1 MSRYAILFAL
11 FASIPFCTYA
21 AEDEP
26 QRFAPDQ
33 LDQDGKVTLSPGFS
47 PDGQT
52 IYFAQSE
59 CSPIWECPQRLR
71 RAQRTAQG
79 WTTPEDVPL
88 PRDGRVDWPSVSPD
102 GKTLLFS
109 WSAERD
115 ELAGLDIR
123 ENFDLY
129 SLDLTDPAAVP
140 IALTSGD
147 INRPRAGSLKTL
159 RFMHNETLP
168 SLTST
173 GTLYFMTE
181 RPDGIGER
189 DIYVARPAQD
199 GMFRTAVPLPA
210 PINTSGRD
218 DGVWVDAE
226 GSIML
231 LSYPNRGG
239 EGGSDIFI
247 SFMKAGSW
255 SKPQNVGARINSSYA
270 DFGARLTPDKTEIV
284 FTSDRPYDE
293 QEAGLLQVWSAP
305 FNVSDFQE

>member
-21 AEDEP
+21 SEDEP
-26 QRFAPDQ
+26 RRFAPDQ
-33 LDQDGKVTLSPGFS
+33 LGQDGKVTLSPGFS

-59 CSPIWECPQRLR
+59 CSPIWQCPQRLR
-71 RAQRTAQG
+71 RAQRTANG

-88 PRDGRVDWPSVSPD
+88 PREGRVDWPSVSPD

-115 ELAGLDIR
+115 ELADLDIR

-129 SLDLTDPAAVP
+129 SLDLTDPTAVP

-168 SLTST
+168 SLTNT

-189 DIYVARPAQD
+189 DIYVARPGQD
-199 GMFRTAVPLPA
+199 GLFRTAVPLPA
-210 PINTSGRD
+210 PINTTDRD

-247 SFMKAGSW
+247 SFMNAGGW
-255 SKPQNVGARINSSYA
+255 SKPQNVGARINSSFA

-305 FNVSDFQE
+305 FDVSDFQE